1 MRILIQYHEKL
12 GDVIRMLPLAKLFAD
27 RGDEVF
33 FECKD
38 EYSDILKCTTY
49 VKHKKINDPYEKFDY
64 VFNRQILPLLYDDWR
79 KSEKRWEEFVFG
91 GEFPDAVDAGIVL
104 DNIWLAP
111 DIGVYDLVA
120 PFGISQIV
128 RHDPMGVIKKAVQLY
143 GKDNLVILCP
153 NKLDINGLRA
163 ISCSSVAYM
172 PFLIQKARNFL
183 GINSSPSLIASAVR
197 ESYDLIPTGVY
208 QDDYVLGANIITI

>member
-1 MRILIQYHEKL
+1 MKVLIQYHERL
-12 GDVIRMLPLAKLFAD
+12 GDVLRMLPLAKLFSD

-49 VKHKKINDPYEKFDY
+49 VKHKKIKDLYKNFDY
-64 VFNRQILPLLYDDWR
+64 VFNRQIWPLLYDDWR

-91 GEFPDAVDAGIVL
+91 GQFPEAVDERIIL

-111 DIGVYDLVA
+111 DLGTYDLVA

-128 RHDPMGVIKKAVQLY
+128 RHDPLVVVKKAIELY
-143 GKDNLVILCP
+143 GKDNLVVLCP
-153 NKLDINGLRA
+153 NELDIQGLKA
-163 ISCSSVAYM
+163 ISCSSVAYL
-172 PFLIQKARNFL
+172 PSLIQRARNFL
-183 GINSSPSLIASAVR
+183 GINSSPALIASAVR
-197 ESYDLIPTGVY
+197 ESYDLVPTGVY
-208 QDDYVLGANIITI
+208 QDDYTLGANIISL

>member
-1 MRILIQYHEKL
+1 MRILIQYHERF
-12 GDVIRMLPLAKLFAD
+12 GDVLRMLPLAKLFAD

-38 EYSDILKCTTY
+38 EYADILKCTTY
-49 VKHKKINDPYEKFDY
+49 VKHKKINDPYQKFDY
-64 VFNRQILPLLYDDWR
+64 VFNTQIWPLLYDDWR

-91 GEFPDAVDAGIVL
+91 GEFPDAVDKRIIL

-111 DIGVYDLVA
+111 DLGLYDLVA

-128 RHDPMGVIKKAVQLY
+128 KHDPIMIVKKAIEMY
-143 GKDNLVILCP
+143 GKDNLVVLCP
-153 NKLDINGLRA
+153 NELDINGLKA

-183 GINSSPSLIASAVR
+183 GINSSPALIASSVR
-197 ESYDLIPTGVY
+197 ESYDLVPTGVY
-208 QDDYVLGANIITI
+208 QDDYTLGANIISL

>member
-1 MRILIQYHEKL
+1 
-12 GDVIRMLPLAKLFAD
+12 MLPLAKLFAD

-38 EYSDILKCTTY
+38 EYADILKCTTY
-49 VKHKKINDPYEKFDY
+49 VKQKKINDPYQKFDY
-64 VFNRQILPLLYDDWR
+64 VFNRQIWPLLYDDWR

-91 GEFPDAVDAGIVL
+91 GEFPDAVDERIIL

-111 DIGVYDLVA
+111 DLGLYDLVA

-128 RHDPMGVIKKAVQLY
+128 KHDPIMIVKKAIEMY
-143 GKDNLVILCP
+143 GKDNLVVLCP
-153 NKLDINGLRA
+153 NELDINGLKT

-183 GINSSPSLIASAVR
+183 GINSSPALIASSVR
-197 ESYDLIPTGVY
+197 ESYDLVPTGVY
-208 QDDYVLGANIITI
+208 QDDYTLGANIISL